1 LTDAVVIYDAAD
13 QWVQVRGALSGD
25 KARRAIPAAIITAN
39 EVTAAER
46 EWLDGLV
53 DRIRDKG
60 VLEQLV
66 LVADVH
72 GRPAALIGGWRISA

>member
-72 GRPAALIGGWRISA
+72 GLPAALIGGWRISA